1 MGIRSDTKQ
10 KRDHFQRI
18 GYRTSEW
25 MRDEWN
31 EERMKEGQVSYPLE
45 KGSDTTDRTDER
57 KSESELSERGT
68 VSLYQKMTIFNTM
81 WNDNHIVFLVQ
92 L

>member
-1 MGIRSDTKQ
+1 
-10 KRDHFQRI
+10 
-18 GYRTSEW
+18 
-25 MRDEWN
+25 
-31 EERMKEGQVSYPLE
+31 MKEGQVSYPLE

-81 WNDNHIVFLVQ
+81 
-92 L
+92 